1 MDCYIDKE
9 TGTYAE
15 TLEAVG
21 LASAIRELGF
31 RGVRVTDQG
40 TQFRVHSDQDSA
52 PNNALSAGYLYV
64 WKKSKEPECPTIPLL
79 DYEGEK
85 E

>member
-31 RGVRVTDQG
+31 RGVRVKGQG
-40 TQFRVHSDQDSA
+40 YPLPYS
-52 PNNALSAGYLYV
+52 LGAGLC
-64 WKKSKEPECPTIPLL
+64 CP
-79 DYEGEK
+79 
-85 E
+85 